1 MPSRRL
7 HRKHRKHRKT
17 AQIVC
22 LDCGETRELV
32 GADAGECP
40 GCHYLGWTYAEELDS
55 CLRRQIIDRALSR
68 RSPVSP
74 LRR

>member
-1 MPSRRL
+1 M
-7 HRKHRKHRKT
+7 HRKHHKP

-22 LDCGETRELV
+22 LDCGETRDLV
-32 GADAGECP
+32 RAEAGECP
-40 GCHYLGWTYAEELDS
+40 RCHYLGWTYADEIDDS

-68 RSPVSP
+68 RSPVAP